1 VTPIRCS
8 LRHTVRQGRCNPSPG
23 TTNMNLSGSPAWLD
37 TSSAAPVLDRL
48 RTRQLMVPPPTNL
61 IVAVFETRRRD
72 ALRLSTI
79 RLRYA
84 KILKEFINHSKAA
97 CRSRCGTHPCSGAD
111 RPAESFTCSPE
122 PWRSSP
128 LITSTAMELGNWQS
142 RIKPHGVTP
151 GRLFACPAGAMV
163 ASHAV
168 AQDRPGGP
176 RQPAVPGL
184 TGGGFSESS
193 RGYRRSQPASSIAR
207 SIDGD
212 ASRNRQAGEGGE
224 CSAGLPRCFPT

>member
-1 VTPIRCS
+1 
-8 LRHTVRQGRCNPSPG
+8 
-23 TTNMNLSGSPAWLD
+23 MNLSGSPAWLD

-79 RLRYA
+79 SLRYA
-84 KILKEFINHSKAA
+84 KILKEFINHSKAT

-122 PWRSSP
+122 PLRSSP

-176 RQPAVPGL
+176 RQPSPSARCSRAHRWASL
-184 TGGGFSESS
+184 SHGGAIAGRSQRAAS
-193 RGYRRSQPASSIAR
+193 RGRSTVMQAEIVRQAR
-207 SIDGD
+207 AVSAPQGFPD
-212 ASRNRQAGEGGE
+212 ASQRRFLGSN
-224 CSAGLPRCFPT
+224 SFDI

>member
-1 VTPIRCS
+1 
-8 LRHTVRQGRCNPSPG
+8 
-23 TTNMNLSGSPAWLD
+23 MNLSGSPAWWD

-128 LITSTAMELGNWQS
+128 RITSTAMELGNWQS

-168 AQDRPGGP
+168 AQDRPGGRRAP
-176 RQPAVPGL
+176 SARC
-184 TGGGFSESS
+184 S
-193 RGYRRSQPASSIAR
+193 RAHRWASLSHVLCI
-207 SIDGD
+207 
-212 ASRNRQAGEGGE
+212 
-224 CSAGLPRCFPT
+224 